1 MPHKPSDKIVGKLKG
16 DAMSI
21 SIFGKETTMTTAEIV
36 ANNFDVVYDEES
48 GEICVKIA
56 FNKGKGT
63 GAQLVPVDEYRDY
76 VSAIGELATAGIPEA
91 EEDNWTAAETV
102 SRTARMDS
110 DGRVCFR
117 VKGGKGAKPAKI
129 PSSEL
134 GDIHALLD
142 SVADRVDA
150 AAESMRSQLD
160 SVSGE
165 SDFS

>member
-1 MPHKPSDKIVGKLKG
+1 
-16 DAMSI
+16 MSI
-21 SIFGKETTMTTAEIV
+21 SIFGGPKTLSTAQIV
-36 ANNFDVVYDEES
+36 ANNFDVVYDDES

-63 GAQLVPVDEYRDY
+63 GAQMVPVDEYRDY
-76 VSAIGELATAGIPEA
+76 VNAIGELADSGIPEA

-129 PSSEL
+129 PASEL
-134 GDIHALLD
+134 SEIHALLD
-142 SVADRVDA
+142 SVMDRVDS
-150 AAESMRSQLD
+150 AAESMRSQLSAANLGGD
-160 SVSGE
+160 E
-165 SDFS
+165 I

>member
-1 MPHKPSDKIVGKLKG
+1 
-16 DAMSI
+16 MSI
-21 SIFGKETTMTTAEIV
+21 SIFGNETKLTTAEIV

-63 GAQLVPVDEYRDY
+63 GAQMVPVDEYRDY
-76 VSAIGELATAGIPEA
+76 VDAIGELATAGIPEA

-134 GDIHALLD
+134 SDIHALLD
-142 SVADRVDA
+142 SVSDRVDA

-160 SVSGE
+160 SASNE
-165 SDFS
+165 NDFS

>member
-1 MPHKPSDKIVGKLKG
+1 
-16 DAMSI
+16 MSI
-21 SIFGKETTMTTAEIV
+21 SIFGGPKTLSTAQIV
-36 ANNFDVVYDEES
+36 ANNFDVVYDDES

-63 GAQLVPVDEYRDY
+63 GAQMVPVDEYRDY
-76 VSAIGELATAGIPEA
+76 VDAIGELADSGIPEA

-117 VKGGKGAKPAKI
+117 VKGAPPPPPAKI

-134 GDIHALLD
+134 SEIHTLLD
-142 SVADRVDA
+142 SVIDRVDT
-150 AAESMRSQLD
+150 AAESMKAQL
-160 SVSGE
+160 SAANLHGE
-165 SDFS
+165 NL

>member
-1 MPHKPSDKIVGKLKG
+1 
-16 DAMSI
+16 MSI
-21 SIFGKETTMTTAEIV
+21 SIFGGPKQLSTAQIV

-48 GEICVKIA
+48 GDICVRVA

-76 VSAIGELATAGIPEA
+76 VDAIGELAEAGIPEA

-110 DGRVCFR
+110 EGRVCFR

-129 PSSEL
+129 PQADLSE
-134 GDIHALLD
+134 IHALLD
-142 SVADRVDA
+142 SVTERVDA
-150 AAESMRSQLD
+150 AAESMRAQLNAANVTD
-160 SVSGE
+160 N
-165 SDFS
+165 DL

>member
-1 MPHKPSDKIVGKLKG
+1 MLHKPSDKIVGKLKG

-21 SIFGKETTMTTAEIV
+21 SIFGKETTLTTAEIV

-63 GAQLVPVDEYRDY
+63 GAQMVPVDEYRDY
-76 VSAIGELATAGIPEA
+76 VDAIGELATAGIPEA

-102 SRTARMDS
+102 SRTARMDP

-134 GDIHALLD
+134 SDIHSLLD
-142 SVADRVDA
+142 SVTDRVDA

-160 SVSGE
+160 SVSDE
-165 SDFS
+165 NDFS